1 MEATVKQSETAP
13 FLNTEQQTGRVL
25 RKYDPHFVVTKSYR
39 DSLPDMQNASKKA
52 IEGALVPILQVG
64 ISRFKLPL
72 KYSTKKAA
80 PLTLETT
87 VSGTVSLDAQ
97 SKGINMSRIIRTFY
111 TYKDRIFSPQSLN
124 DILVAYKK
132 ELCSE
137 RAQLKLSFN
146 YPLLQKSL
154 RSNLEGY
161 QYYQVAYE
169 GIAEPEGN
177 IRTFIHLDFV
187 YSSACPSSSEL
198 AEHARETRSIYA
210 IPHSQRSKARITVE
224 LDPGSDLTI
233 EDVRNHALAALKT
246 ETQVMIKRED
256 EQAFA
261 EMNGAYTKFVE
272 DAARLIYAELN
283 EDRRIIDFRITCSH
297 LESLHSHDAIAVINK
312 GVPGGLDALCSDF
325 ESLIC

>member
-1 MEATVKQSETAP
+1 MEATVKQSEKTSTSSTQEA
-13 FLNTEQQTGRVL
+13 NTPLL
-25 RKYDPHFVVTKSYR
+25 RKYDSNFVVTETYR
-39 DSLPDMQNASKKA
+39 NSLPDMQNASKKE

-72 KYSTKKAA
+72 KYSAKKES
-80 PLTLETT
+80 PLPLETT

-111 TYKDRIFSPQSLN
+111 NYKERIFSPQSLG
-124 DILVAYKK
+124 DILLAYKK

-137 RAQLKLSFN
+137 RSQLKLAFN
-146 YPLLQKSL
+146 YPILQKSL

-161 QYYQVAYE
+161 QYYQAAYE
-169 GIAEPEGN
+169 GIAEPEGD

-198 AEHARETRSIYA
+198 AEHARDSRSIYA
-210 IPHSQRSKARITVE
+210 IPHSQRSKARITAE
-224 LDPGSDLTI
+224 LEPGSDLTI

-246 ETQVMIKRED
+246 ETQAMIKRED

-272 DAARLIYAELN
+272 DAARLIYAELS
-283 EDRRIIDFRITCSH
+283 EDKRIIDFKIVCSH
-297 LESLHSHDAIAVINK
+297 FESLHSHDAVAVINK
-312 GVPGGLDALCSDF
+312 GVPGGLDALYGDYQA
-325 ESLIC
+325 LIC